1 MQKHNPRIMFRSA
14 VLQLEEFSH
23 EICEP
28 DRYGSIDLS
37 HNLRGP
43 IRRRSIASF
52 GGRGW
57 QRSRISRNAA
67 PINAGCTRRSTI
79 KQTTN
84 KVARDCL
91 N

>member
-37 HNLRGP
+37 HNLRAP
-43 IRRRSIASF
+43 IRRRSSAEF
-52 GGRGW
+52 WGYAPVEREHFKNC
-57 QRSRISRNAA
+57 RSV
-67 PINAGCTRRSTI
+67 PRRLRALS
-79 KQTTN
+79 N
-84 KVARDCL
+84 